1 MGAGIAQVAAAAK
14 CQVHLVDL
22 SSDALV
28 KAQNNILSS
37 LRRVAKKTSE
47 DPKIQSVYVDE
58 CMSRIKPTTKSAIA
72 VASADLVIEAIV
84 EKIETKRQLF
94 QSIDSLAPKSAIFA
108 SNTSSLAIRE
118 IAQACPQRLS
128 RFVGLHFF
136 NPVPQMKLVEIVR
149 LKETDNGVES
159 ELVQFVKALKKSPVL
174 CKDTPG

>member
-28 KAQNNILSS
+28 KAQNNILAS
-37 LRRVAKKTSE
+37 LRRVAKKASD
-47 DPKIQSVYVDE
+47 DPKTQSLYVDE
-58 CMSRIKPTTKSAIA
+58 CMSRIKSTTKSAEA
-72 VASADLVIEAIV
+72 VKNADLVVEAIV

-94 QSIDSLAPKSAIFA
+94 QSIDSSAPTSAIFA
-108 SNTSSLAIRE
+108 SNTSSLSIRD
-118 IAQACPQRLS
+118 IAQSSPQRLS
-128 RFVGLHFF
+128 QFVGLHFF

-149 LKETDNGVES
+149 LKETTRDVES
-159 ELVQFVKALKKSPVL
+159 KLVHFVKALGKTPVL